1 MSVPAQ
7 SEIINFLVV
16 KFPLEEV
23 PVILRLLEVEVLV
36 GQFSDLGMSS
46 SQEDLDGRVTAHRK
60 TALGVGA
67 NLKQEQVSLSNFIK
81 IFGSTSVGFES

>member
-1 MSVPAQ
+1 MLVPAQ
-7 SEIINFLVV
+7 SEIINFVVV

-46 SQEDLDGRVTAHRK
+46 SQENLDGWVTAHRK
-60 TALGVGA
+60 TTLGVGA
-67 NLKQEQVSLSNFIK
+67 NLKQKQVSLSNFIK
-81 IFGSTSVGFES
+81 ICFQQFRV

>member
-36 GQFSDLGMSS
+36 GQFSDLGMPS
-46 SQEDLDGRVTAHRK
+46 SQEDLNGRVTAHRK
-60 TALGVGA
+60 TTLGVGA
-67 NLKQEQVSLSNFIK
+67 NLKQKQVSLSSFIK
-81 IFGSTSVGFES
+81 NFVSSSVGFQN

>member
-36 GQFSDLGMSS
+36 GQFSDLGMPS
-46 SQEDLDGRVTAHRK
+46 SQEDLDRRVTAHRK

-67 NLKQEQVSLSNFIK
+67 NLKQKQVSLSSFIK
-81 IFGSTSVGFES
+81 NFVSSSVGFQN